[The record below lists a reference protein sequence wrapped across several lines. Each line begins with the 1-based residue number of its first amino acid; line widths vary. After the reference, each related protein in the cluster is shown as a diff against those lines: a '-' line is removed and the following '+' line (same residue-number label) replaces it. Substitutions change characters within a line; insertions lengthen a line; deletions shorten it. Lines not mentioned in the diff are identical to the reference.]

1 MKTKTELLREHPL
14 PDAMRADVLARLE
27 ALERDE
33 DIRVLYCCES
43 GSRAWGFASPD
54 SDFDVRFIY
63 VRRPQ
68 RYITVQPERDVI
80 ERPITDILDI
90 SGWDLRKALHL
101 GIESNAT
108 LVEWLQSPLVYC
120 EDEPAVARLRELTF
134 AAHARDRNYHHYLAM
149 ARKTFKNHLQD
160 EEVKYKKY
168 LYALRSL
175 LAARWAR
182 ERDDAPPMVFAE
194 LAEATLHEAD
204 IAAEINRLLEVKM
217 RSVES
222 DTSERWPLLHAF
234 IENELAAGE
243 KSAPMHGDRVDVK
256 KQMDAF
262 LFECAMTFGAGDR
275 GPA

>member
-1 MKTKTELLREHPL
+1 MNTKTKLFRSHPL

-54 SDFDVRFIY
+54 SDYDVRFIY

-108 LVEWLQSPLVYC
+108 LVEWLQSPLVYR
-120 EDEPAVARLRELTF
+120 EDAQAGARLRDLTF
-134 AAHARDRNYHHYLAM
+134 AAHARDRSYHHYFQM
-149 ARKTFKNHLQD
+149 ARKTFRMHLQD
-160 EEVKYKKY
+160 DEVKFKKY
-168 LYALRSL
+168 LYALRAL

-182 ERDDAPPMVFAE
+182 EREDAPPMVFAD

-204 IAAEINRLLEVKM
+204 VATEINRLLEIKA

-222 DTSERWPLLHAF
+222 DTSERWPVLHAF
-234 IENELAAGE
+234 IENELAIGE
-243 KSAPMHGDRVDVK
+243 RSAPARGDRADVK

-262 LFECAMTFGAGDR
+262 LFECAMAFAKG
-275 GPA
+275 